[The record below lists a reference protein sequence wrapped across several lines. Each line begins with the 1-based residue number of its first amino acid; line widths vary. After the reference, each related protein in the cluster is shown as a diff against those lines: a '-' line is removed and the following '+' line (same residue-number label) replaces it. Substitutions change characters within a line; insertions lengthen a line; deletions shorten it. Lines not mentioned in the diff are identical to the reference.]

1 MITLGLVPFACS
13 LLLALTATP
22 LSRRL
27 SPAAAAPL
35 LTLTAL
41 ATSLATGIVLCLAGF
56 TVLARVPLI
65 ASLGGWPDDRLH
77 AWTELPAACGVAA
90 AVLAGGLL
98 ASALCYLARV
108 IWDLARAHRA
118 CRQLPLTD
126 EHFMITPEEHPT
138 AFTLPV
144 PLRGGAIVVSAGM
157 LRLLPADERRALL
170 AHESAHL
177 RRYHTGYVLLASL
190 AAAANP
196 LLRPVARQ
204 VRLAVELWA
213 DQVAADEVGD
223 GLVVARALARASL
236 AASRPSQP
244 GGFRL
249 AVAESDVSTRVHAL
263 TQVPP
268 RFRPWAAA
276 SVLGLALASSAIALT
291 LTFAVHSQIE
301 FAQFISARTVAA
313 RQHYLPTV
321 RTAARHSVRPDH
333 RLSLR

>member
-13 LLLALTATP
+13 LLLALTATA

-27 SPAAAAPL
+27 SPAVATPL

-41 ATSLATGIVLCLAGF
+41 VTSLATGIVLSLAGF
-56 TVLARVPLI
+56 TVLARLPVI
-65 ASLGGWPDDRLH
+65 AALGGWPDDRLQ
-77 AWTELPAACGVAA
+77 AWRQLPTGWGVAA
-90 AVLAGGLL
+90 AVLAGALL
-98 ASALCYLARV
+98 ASALVYLARV
-108 IWDLARAHRA
+108 ALDLSQAHRA
-118 CRQLPLTD
+118 YRQLPRATEQL
-126 EHFMITPEEHPT
+126 MITPEEHPT
-138 AFTLPV
+138 AFTLPL
-144 PLRGGAIVVSAGM
+144 PLRGGAIVVSTGM

-177 RRYHTGYVLLASL
+177 RRFHIGFVLLASL

-213 DQVAADEVGD
+213 DQLAAREVGD

-249 AVAESDVSTRVHAL
+249 AVAESDVSARVHAL
-263 TQVPP
+263 THLPP

-276 SVLGLALASSAIALT
+276 STLGLAVASSAIAIT
-291 LTFAVHSQIE
+291 LTFALHNRIE
-301 FAQFISARTVAA
+301 LAQLVSARTVSAE
-313 RQHYLPTV
+313 QHHELAV
-321 RTAARHSVRPDH
+321 RTAAQHTTHRTV

>member
-1 MITLGLVPFACS
+1 MIALGLIPFACS
-13 LLLALTATP
+13 LLLALTATA

-27 SPAAAAPL
+27 SPGVATPL

-41 ATSLATGIVLCLAGF
+41 ATSLATGIVLSLAGF
-56 TVLARVPLI
+56 TVLARLPLI
-65 ASLGGWPDDRLH
+65 AALGGWPDDRLK
-77 AWTELPAACGVAA
+77 AWRQLPTGWGVTA
-90 AVLAGGLL
+90 AVLAAALL
-98 ASALCYLARV
+98 ASALLYLARV
-108 IWDLARAHRA
+108 TWDLSRAHRA
-118 CRQLPLTD
+118 CRQLPRTGDQL
-126 EHFMITPEEHPT
+126 MITPEEHPT
-138 AFTLPV
+138 AFTLP
-144 PLRGGAIVVSAGM
+144 LRGGAIVVSTGM

-177 RRYHTGYVLLASL
+177 RRYHTAYVLLASL

-213 DQVAADEVGD
+213 DQLAADEVGD

-249 AVAESDVSTRVHAL
+249 AVAESDVSARVHAL
-263 TQVPP
+263 THLPP

-276 SVLGLALASSAIALT
+276 STLGLAVASSAIAIT
-291 LTFAVHSQIE
+291 LTFALHNRIE
-301 FAQFISARTVAA
+301 LAQLVSARTVSAE
-313 RQHYLPTV
+313 QHHELAV
-321 RTAARHSVRPDH
+321 RTAAQHTTHRTV

>member
-27 SPAAAAPL
+27 SPAVATPL
-35 LTLTAL
+35 LTVTAL
-41 ATSLATGIVLCLAGF
+41 ATSLATGIVLSLAGF
-56 TVLARVPLI
+56 TVLARLPLI
-65 ASLGGWPDDRLH
+65 AALGGWPDDRLQ
-77 AWTELPAACGVAA
+77 AWRQLPTGWGVAA
-90 AVLAGGLL
+90 AALAGGLL
-98 ASALCYLARV
+98 ASALVYLARV
-108 IWDLARAHRA
+108 AWDLTKAHRA
-118 CRQLPLTD
+118 CRQLPRATD
-126 EHFMITPEEHPT
+126 QLMITPEEHPT
-138 AFTLPV
+138 AFTLPL
-144 PLRGGAIVVSAGM
+144 PLRGGAIVVSTGM

-177 RRYHTGYVLLASL
+177 RRYHTGYVLTASL

-213 DQVAADEVGD
+213 DQLAAHEVGD

-249 AVAESDVSTRVHAL
+249 AVAESDVSARVHAL
-263 TQVPP
+263 THLPP

-276 SVLGLALASSAIALT
+276 STLGLAVASSAIAIT
-291 LTFAVHSQIE
+291 LTFALHNRIE
-301 FAQFISARTVAA
+301 LAQLVSARTVSAE
-313 RQHYLPTV
+313 QHHEPTV
-321 RTAARHSVRPDH
+321 RMAAQHTTHWRDGFSPR
-333 RLSLR
+333 

>member
-13 LLLALTATP
+13 LLLALTATA

-27 SPAAAAPL
+27 SPAVATPL

-41 ATSLATGIVLCLAGF
+41 VTSLATGIVLSLAGF
-56 TVLARVPLI
+56 TVLARLPVI
-65 ASLGGWPDDRLH
+65 AALGGWPDDRLQ
-77 AWTELPAACGVAA
+77 AWRQLPTGWGVAA
-90 AVLAGGLL
+90 AVLAGALL
-98 ASALCYLARV
+98 ASALVYLARV
-108 IWDLARAHRA
+108 ALDLSQAHRA
-118 CRQLPLTD
+118 YRQLPRATEQL
-126 EHFMITPEEHPT
+126 MITPEEHPT
-138 AFTLPV
+138 AFTLPL
-144 PLRGGAIVVSAGM
+144 PLRGGAIVVSTGM

-177 RRYHTGYVLLASL
+177 RRYHTGYVLMASL

-213 DQVAADEVGD
+213 DQLAAREVGD

-249 AVAESDVSTRVHAL
+249 AVAESDVSARVHAL
-263 TQVPP
+263 THLPP

-276 SVLGLALASSAIALT
+276 STLGLAVVSSAIAIT
-291 LTFAVHSQIE
+291 LTFALHNRIE
-301 FAQFISARTVAA
+301 LAQLVSARTVSAE
-313 RQHYLPTV
+313 QHHELAV
-321 RTAARHSVRPDH
+321 RTAAQHTTHRTV

>member
-13 LLLALTATP
+13 LLLALTATA

-27 SPAAAAPL
+27 SPAVATPL

-41 ATSLATGIVLCLAGF
+41 VTSLATGIVLSLAGF
-56 TVLARVPLI
+56 TVLARLPVI
-65 ASLGGWPDDRLH
+65 AALGGWPDDRLQ
-77 AWTELPAACGVAA
+77 AWRQLPTGWGVAA
-90 AVLAGGLL
+90 AVLAGALL
-98 ASALCYLARV
+98 ASALVYLARV
-108 IWDLARAHRA
+108 ALDLSQAHRA
-118 CRQLPLTD
+118 YRQLPRATEQL
-126 EHFMITPEEHPT
+126 MITPEEHPT
-138 AFTLPV
+138 AFTLPL
-144 PLRGGAIVVSAGM
+144 PLRGGAIVVSTGM

-177 RRYHTGYVLLASL
+177 RRYHTGYVLTASL

-213 DQVAADEVGD
+213 DQLAAREVGD

-249 AVAESDVSTRVHAL
+249 AVAESDVSARVHAL
-263 TQVPP
+263 THLPP

-276 SVLGLALASSAIALT
+276 STLGLAVASSAIAIT
-291 LTFAVHSQIE
+291 LTFALHNRIE
-301 FAQFISARTVAA
+301 LAQLVSARTVSAE
-313 RQHYLPTV
+313 QHHELAV
-321 RTAARHSVRPDH
+321 RTAAQHTTHRTV